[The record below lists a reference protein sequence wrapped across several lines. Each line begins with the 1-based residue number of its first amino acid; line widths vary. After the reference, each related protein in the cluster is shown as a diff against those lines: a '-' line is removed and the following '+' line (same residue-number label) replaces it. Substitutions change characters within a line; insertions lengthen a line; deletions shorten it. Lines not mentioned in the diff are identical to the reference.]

1 MNGAISE
8 DSPFGRA
15 LLGRNVGDDVTVDAP
30 AGPVEYQILRVER

>member
-15 LLGRNVGDDVTVDAP
+15 LMNRKEGETVVVNAP
-30 AGPVEYQILRVER
+30 AGEIAYRIDKIER